1 MLSGSSCEDR
11 KRERTMLRIYFGDY
25 KGDNYIFNPDV
36 YFDNV
41 YEDEWM
47 DEDLTKQ
54 MIKDVDGSEVVGP
67 HLIDSPFL
75 GPMSPDKLSGGVKTL
90 ILIAHDDQH
99 VFNASACGD
108 NCASW
113 ILRISSGKDVL
124 IRLGHIMYF
133 GKGDFDITIEN
144 TGRVVHNM
152 ADLDREIIRSRLLG
166 E

>member
-1 MLSGSSCEDR
+1 MLQ
-11 KRERTMLRIYFGDY
+11 IYFGDY
-25 KGDNYIFNPDV
+25 QGDNYIFNPDV

-47 DEDLTKQ
+47 NEDLTKK
-54 MIKDVDGSEVVGP
+54 MVKDVDGSEVVGP

-113 ILRISSGKDVL
+113 ILQIASDKDVL

-133 GKGDFDITIEN
+133 GEKPFEIRVVN
-144 TGRVVHNM
+144 TGKIVRSM
-152 ADLDREIIRSRLLG
+152 ADLDREVIRHHLLG

>member
-1 MLSGSSCEDR
+1 MLQ
-11 KRERTMLRIYFGDY
+11 IFFGDY

-47 DEDLTKQ
+47 NDDLTKEMVQ
-54 MIKDVDGSEVVGP
+54 DVDGSRVIGP
-67 HLIDSPFL
+67 HLVDSPFL
-75 GPMSPDKLSGGVKTL
+75 GPMSPDRLSGGVKTL

-113 ILRISSGKDVL
+113 ILRIASEKDVL
-124 IRLGHIMYF
+124 VRLGHIMYF
-133 GKGDFDITIEN
+133 GKDPFEIQIVN
-144 TGRVVHNM
+144 TGKIVHTM
-152 ADLDREIIRSRLLG
+152 AELDKEVIRGHLLDD
-166 E
+166 